1 MDRLLK
7 IQNEQQNYY
16 VLSNDL
22 FSIGQKL
29 VIKNASSLE
38 LVTVSDVVEIEM
50 PKAAVNTEIEII
62 REATKEDNEKHLAN
76 NEKKKSYQQ
85 LFKTESEKLE
95 LDMRLVDIV
104 ISLNND
110 KVTFYY
116 AAAGRIDF
124 RQLVKK
130 LASVIRARIELRQ
143 LNERERAKYVGG
155 LGPCGYELCCSKFL
169 QEFETVNV
177 KMAKIQQLS
186 FNLQRVTGLC
196 DRLLCCLKYEN
207 DEYVKMKQEI
217 PDLNKRVLLQ
227 DGRKAKVSSLQLIAR
242 EITLQYDAQTIE
254 TMSFETF
261 FTFYKETI

>member
-1 MDRLLK
+1 MNRLLK
-7 IQNEQQNYY
+7 IQSEQQKYY
-16 VLSNDL
+16 VFSDAL

-29 VIKNASSLE
+29 VVQNTSSLE
-38 LVTVSDVVEIEM
+38 LVDVVDVLEVDVMTEGI
-50 PKAAVNTEIEII
+50 NTEIEII
-62 REATKEDNEKHLAN
+62 REATFDDLEKHRIN
-76 NEKKKSYQQ
+76 TEKKAAYQQ
-85 LFKTESEKLE
+85 LFQTETAKLE
-95 LDMRLVDIV
+95 LAMRLVDIV

-116 AAAGRIDF
+116 AAEGRIDF

-155 LGPCGYELCCSKFL
+155 IGPCGYELCCSKFL
-169 QEFETVNV
+169 QEFTTVNV

-207 DEYVKMKQEI
+207 DQYIQMKKEI
-217 PDLNKRVLLQ
+217 PDLNKHVLLS
-227 DGRKAKVSSLQLIAR
+227 DGRKAKVSNLQLISR
-242 EITLQYDAQTIE
+242 EITLRYDMQTVE
-254 TMSFETF
+254 MMSFETF
-261 FTFYKETI
+261 FTLYQETI